1 MYYKFISDDVE
12 KNKLNYKEVIHE
24 ICNEISK
31 KKISRFDV
39 EIVSPSNDR
48 NVIINFEVN
57 GAEGVKLGI
66 NGLRLKTETDDTY
79 QIYSP
84 AKLLRNND
92 IFDPKVHRSIL
103 VYFIY
108 AAASEIFRDLCIK
121 CFHDVNPAVYDF
133 SDYKNT
139 IQATEKLITK
149 KNVKFPFTKADYES
163 IAAVKNNKKISKE
176 VIMAY
181 EIIDSISSHFSA
193 KQENK

>member
-1 MYYKFISDDVE
+1 MYYKFICDDVE

-24 ICNEISK
+24 VCNEISK
-31 KKISRFDV
+31 KRVSRFDV
-39 EIVSPSNDR
+39 EIVSPLNKRD
-48 NVIINFEVN
+48 VTINFEVN

-66 NGLRLKTETDDTY
+66 NGIRLKTEPDDTY

-84 AKLLRNND
+84 AMLLRKND

-139 IQATEKLITK
+139 IQLTEKLIMK
-149 KNVKFPFTKADYES
+149 KNVKFPFTKVDYES
-163 IAAVKNNKKISKE
+163 LVVAKNNKKLSKE

-181 EIIDSISSHFSA
+181 EIIDTISSHFSA
-193 KQENK
+193 KQDSN